1 MGFPTIFIVLTEN
14 WRFERI
20 SQNKEKKN
28 YSVCS
33 SEQFNKVIKS
43 SLSFRKK
50 KSSRLE
56 ISNRTSFQT
65 TDKEST
71 YGLSETLRA
80 LVVWHDVE
88 CERI

>member
-20 SQNKEKKN
+20 SQIKTFFRCVQVNSCNKA
-28 YSVCS
+28 
-33 SEQFNKVIKS
+33 IKS

-65 TDKEST
+65 TDKESA